1 MSKFSKWLK
10 QQANLNTMQEL
21 YAITLE
27 GNHGREAV
35 KEWIDG
41 KTKYFDELTNETIVF
56 LMDTPAQPLDPGA
69 EKLGIDKL

>member
-21 YAITLE
+21 YAIVLE

-35 KEWIDG
+35 RAWIDG
-41 KTKYFDELTNETIVF
+41 EAEYFDELMNETVVF
-56 LMDTPAQPLDPGA
+56 KMDAPNTAS
-69 EKLGIDKL
+69 

>member
-1 MSKFSKWLK
+1 MSQFSKWLK

-27 GNHGREAV
+27 GNHGLEAV
-35 KEWIDG
+35 RAWIDG
-41 KTKYFDELTNETIVF
+41 KKEYFDELTNETVMF